1 MGPSSTAV
9 IRADAVAEWRRV
21 MPVDRATLPD
31 LALPMGVFG
40 SQSDRA
46 RIDANDDNH
55 AELMSCLYPF
65 HREG

>member
-9 IRADAVAEWRRV
+9 KSVDAAAEWRRV
-21 MPVDRATLPD
+21 LPVDRAQLPD
-31 LALPMGVFG
+31 LDVPMGVFG
-40 SQSDRA
+40 SQSDHA
-46 RIDANDDNH
+46 RIDASDDNH

>member
-1 MGPSSTAV
+1 
-9 IRADAVAEWRRV
+9 
-21 MPVDRATLPD
+21 MPVDRAALPD